1 MIKDLFSFLGVVA
14 TEEEEEE
21 ERDDGEEKKKKKKT
35 NEPRFVTTHY
45 GRLFRFEAT
54 PLSGDLFWFFQ
65 QNVKKQKNKTT
76 KMHLG
81 GIGMTS
87 DRQTENGRTSSS
99 GNVTRCVCYFSSAKP
114 TTKEEK
120 PISFVLLFSQSLCLM

>member
-14 TEEEEEE
+14 TEEEG
-21 ERDDGEEKKKKKKT
+21 ERDDGEEKKKKKKIT

-45 GRLFRFEAT
+45 SRLFRFEAT

-65 QNVKKQKNKTT
+65 QNAKKQKTKQKCTSAGLEWPPTAKQKTVAQARRET
-76 KMHLG
+76 WLDVFV
-81 GIGMTS
+81 IFQAPN
-87 DRQTENGRTSSS
+87 RQR
-99 GNVTRCVCYFSSAKP
+99 
-114 TTKEEK
+114 KEEK